1 MKCPRCGKDNA
12 EGVQFCTSCH
22 ATLFYKCPKCQHIQS
37 HNDVCEK
44 CGTNFAA
51 FWAGYLEHSFQEQEQ
66 LDNDKMKAEAREA
79 LNAATLPFAMSRG
92 ISRFLLFQ
100 VIGRAI
106 SFFRSR

>member
-1 MKCPRCGKDNA
+1 MKCPRCGKDNP
-12 EGVQFCTSCH
+12 EGVQFCTNCH
-22 ATLFYKCPKCQHIQS
+22 ATLFYKCPKCDHMQS

-51 FWAGYLEHSFQEQEQ
+51 FWAGYLEHTFSEQQQ
-66 LDNDKMKAEAREA
+66 LENDKLKAKASEA
-79 LNAATLPFAMSRG
+79 LQAATLPFAMSRG